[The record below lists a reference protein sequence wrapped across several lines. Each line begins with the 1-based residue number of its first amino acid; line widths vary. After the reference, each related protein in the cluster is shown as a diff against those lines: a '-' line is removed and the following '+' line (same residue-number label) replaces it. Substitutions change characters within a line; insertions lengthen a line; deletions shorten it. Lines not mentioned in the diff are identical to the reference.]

1 MSETYDVVLLGA
13 TAVAGLVTLPLFFL
27 PLSVF
32 AVELTR
38 QRPVDV

>member
-1 MSETYDVVLLGA
+1 
-13 TAVAGLVTLPLFFL
+13 VTLPLFFL